1 MKYPVITV
9 LMMLSIAMSAQNRIG
24 VNTNTPQ
31 FSLDVRGTDNM
42 LDGGSLQLGTPDET
56 NFLRFFGGR
65 LGDRN
70 PFLAFHEADTFHLVS
85 TSEDWT
91 TYTRHLTVLPDGKV
105 GLGTDVPL
113 SILDIS
119 GSGDGAALLRL
130 SSERPWVFK
139 QLGTGS
145 SASLALQPTMDNTGF
160 TILSEDG
167 SNAVA
172 DFSAK
177 NDLSMISLVPDSGYV
192 GIGTDSPTAPL
203 TVHSN
208 QSIDGRD
215 TAMIVRTTAPIVDEF
230 DQSIAIYAKAS
241 GDFGALGIVGEG
253 SVGVIG
259 KTTKASGTGVQGL
272 SIGGAGN
279 SKGVYGSA
287 TGTGTGVY
295 GHGLYGVKGTTLGS
309 PSVTY
314 AVHGNST
321 SATGFGVHGTGNTG
335 VYGNTYN
342 AAGIGVHGHNS
353 KSTGST
359 VGVKGTVTSA
369 TGYGVYGDGGIL
381 GVYGRTANSG
391 GSGVR
396 GYASSTSGVNN
407 GVSGETLSSDGRGIY
422 GKSSGSSAKA
432 VYAYAT
438 GIYGKGVHSVI
449 VSSHS
454 SANAILAE
462 SGGGS
467 SYAGYFI
474 GKLHVAGALSKSS
487 GSFKID
493 HPLDP
498 ANKYL
503 YHSFVESPDM
513 LNIYNGNVVTDE
525 SRSATVVLPEYFD
538 ALNTDFRYQLTVI
551 GTFAQAIVSE
561 EVSGNVFSI
570 MTDKPNIKVSW
581 QVTGVRKDPY
591 AKANRIEPEVTKEP
605 ENIGRYLNPEVY
617 GKAESV
623 RIGREVALE
632 REQ

>member
-1 MKYPVITV
+1 M
-9 LMMLSIAMSAQNRIG
+9 
-24 VNTNTPQ
+24 
-31 FSLDVRGTDNM
+31 
-42 LDGGSLQLGTPDET
+42 
-56 NFLRFFGGR
+56 
-65 LGDRN
+65 
-70 PFLAFHEADTFHLVS
+70 
-85 TSEDWT
+85 
-91 TYTRHLTVLPDGKV
+91 
-105 GLGTDVPL
+105 
-113 SILDIS
+113 
-119 GSGDGAALLRL
+119 
-130 SSERPWVFK
+130 
-139 QLGTGS
+139 
-145 SASLALQPTMDNTGF
+145 
-160 TILSEDG
+160 
-167 SNAVA
+167 
-172 DFSAK
+172 
-177 NDLSMISLVPDSGYV
+177 
-192 GIGTDSPTAPL
+192 
-203 TVHSN
+203 
-208 QSIDGRD
+208 
-215 TAMIVRTTAPIVDEF
+215 
-230 DQSIAIYAKAS
+230 
-241 GDFGALGIVGEG
+241 
-253 SVGVIG
+253 
-259 KTTKASGTGVQGL
+259 
-272 SIGGAGN
+272 
-279 SKGVYGSA
+279 
-287 TGTGTGVY
+287 
-295 GHGLYGVKGTTLGS
+295 YGVKGTTLGS

-314 AVHGNST
+314 GVHGNST

-335 VYGNTYN
+335 VYGKTHN

-359 VGVKGTVTSA
+359 VGVKGTVASA

-381 GVYGRTANSG
+381 GVYGRTASST

-396 GYASSTSGVNN
+396 GYASATSGGNN
-407 GVSGETLSSDGRGIY
+407 GVYGETLSSTGNGIY
-422 GKSSGSSAKA
+422 GTSSGSNAKS

-449 VSSHS
+449 ASNHS

-493 HPLDP
+493 HPVDP

-525 SRSATVVLPEYFD
+525 SGSATVVLPEYFD

-551 GTFAQAIVSE
+551 GAFAQAIVSE

-581 QVTGVRKDPY
+581 LVTGVRKDPY
-591 AKANRIEPEVTKEP
+591 AKANRIETEVTKEP

-617 GKAESV
+617 GKTESV
-623 RIGREVALE
+623 RIGREVVVE